1 VILADLVRL
10 ARGFWRSLTSMRTAL
25 ILLLLLAIAA
35 VPGSLLPQRN
45 VNPENVAAY
54 LRAHPGSGPWLDR
67 LSFFDVYS
75 SAWFSAI
82 YLLLFVSLVGCL
94 VPRLRHHLRNLL
106 TPPPPAPGRLNR
118 LPHTATRT
126 GTGAPTEVA
135 AQLRAALRSQR
146 WRTTVRTEDGGAVT
160 VSAEKGYVKETGNL
174 VFHFALLA
182 LLIGVAVGSWYGWHG
197 NRILVAG
204 PDSGF
209 CDTVQQY
216 DDYHGAR
223 VADVYRWLEDANSK

>member
-1 VILADLVRL
+1 HRVLSGSRPSVPGLRVGLPEADRPAPGHPAQQRLGHPRRRRPAHPGRARPGHRGVGRLPDLAEVQPRYGRGGGAVILADLVRL

-106 TPPPPAPGRLNR
+106 TPPPPAPGRLN
-118 LPHTATRT
+118 
-126 GTGAPTEVA
+126 
-135 AQLRAALRSQR
+135 
-146 WRTTVRTEDGGAVT
+146 
-160 VSAEKGYVKETGNL
+160 
-174 VFHFALLA
+174 
-182 LLIGVAVGSWYGWHG
+182 
-197 NRILVAG
+197 
-204 PDSGF
+204 
-209 CDTVQQY
+209 
-216 DDYHGAR
+216 
-223 VADVYRWLEDANSK
+223 